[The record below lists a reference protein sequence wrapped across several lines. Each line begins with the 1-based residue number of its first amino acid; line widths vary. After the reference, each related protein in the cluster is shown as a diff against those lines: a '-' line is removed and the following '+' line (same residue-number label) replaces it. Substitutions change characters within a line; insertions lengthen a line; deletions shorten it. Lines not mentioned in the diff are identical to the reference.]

1 MSQDDES
8 KCNTAYQYFKCA
20 KPLDFSY
27 RNLVSLEELNGNE
40 EPLPL
45 RLRGAPKK
53 NPKSNRYRT
62 GSFWLNKNNLKN
74 VNGLRNLADR
84 LFEMAD
90 YLSWLDLS
98 DNNLTSIS
106 DEFLL
111 FPNLSMLY
119 LHKNN
124 IQDCV
129 DSYKLRKLNK
139 LRTLTLH
146 KNPMCVFPCYR
157 STVISFLPNL
167 RKLDNVVVV
176 RSEREQDRKSLDK
189 NVRVRLTNM
198 YPEDF
203 NCALESTKRL
213 Y

>member
-45 RLRGAPKK
+45 RVRGAPKK
-53 NPKSNRYRT
+53 SLKSNRYKT

-106 DEFLL
+106 DVRIPAFSK
-111 FPNLSMLY
+111 F
-119 LHKNN
+119 
-124 IQDCV
+124 V
-129 DSYKLRKLNK
+129 
-139 LRTLTLH
+139 
-146 KNPMCVFPCYR
+146 
-157 STVISFLPNL
+157 
-167 RKLDNVVVV
+167 NVVLAQ
-176 RSEREQDRKSLDK
+176 EQHS
-189 NVRVRLTNM
+189 RLCGLVQTT
-198 YPEDF
+198 E
-203 NCALESTKRL
+203 TG
-213 Y
+213 

>member
-45 RLRGAPKK
+45 RVGGAPKK
-53 NPKSNRYRT
+53 NLKSNRYKT

-124 IQDCV
+124 IQDFV
-129 DSYKLRKLNK
+129 DSYKLRKLDK

-146 KNPMCVFPCYR
+146 KNPMCGLPCYR

-167 RKLDNVVVV
+167 RKLDHVVVV
-176 RSEREQDRKSLDK
+176 RSEREQDRKSFDK
-189 NVRVRLTNM
+189 NVRERLTNA

-203 NCALESTKRL
+203 LCTIESTKRPS
-213 Y
+213 

>member
-1 MSQDDES
+1 MTQHDGHE
-8 KCNTAYQYFKCA
+8 NIQVENYYALGMPLFPRTIIYFVFINIFMNHGRYILHSIHFYWCR
-20 KPLDFSY
+20 Y
-27 RNLVSLEELNGNE
+27 
-40 EPLPL
+40 L
-45 RLRGAPKK
+45 RE
-53 NPKSNRYRT
+53 
-62 GSFWLNKNNLKN
+62 WLQ
-74 VNGLRNLADR
+74 
-84 LFEMAD
+84 E
-90 YLSWLDLS
+90 Y
-98 DNNLTSIS
+98 
-106 DEFLL
+106 LL

-124 IQDCV
+124 IQDFV

-146 KNPMCVFPCYR
+146 KNPMCELPCYR

-167 RKLDNVVVV
+167 RKLDHVVVV

-189 NVRVRLTNM
+189 NVRERLTNA

-203 NCALESTKRL
+203 RCTIESTKRP

>member
-1 MSQDDES
+1 MSQDDDS
-8 KCNTAYQYFKCA
+8 KCSMSYQYFKCA

-40 EPLPL
+40 KPLPL
-45 RLRGAPKK
+45 RVRGAPKK
-53 NPKSNRYRT
+53 NLKSNRYKT
-62 GSFWLNKNNLKN
+62 GSFWLNKNYLKN

-119 LHKNN
+119 LHRND
-124 IQDCV
+124 IQDFV
-129 DSYKLRKLNK
+129 DTYKLRNLKK

-146 KNPMCVFPCYR
+146 NNPMCEISCYR
-157 STVISFLPNL
+157 STVIHFLPNI

-176 RSEREQDRKSLDK
+176 RSEREYERKSLDK
-189 NVRVRLTNM
+189 NVRARLTNA

-203 NCALESTKRL
+203 RCPLDSTKTR
-213 Y
+213 

>member
-8 KCNTAYQYFKCA
+8 LCNSAYQYFKCA

-40 EPLPL
+40 KPLPL
-45 RLRGAPKK
+45 RVRGAPKK
-53 NPKSNRYRT
+53 SSKSNRYRT
-62 GSFWLNKNNLKN
+62 GSFWLNKNYLKN

-98 DNNLTSIS
+98 DNNLTTIS

-124 IQDCV
+124 INDV
-129 DSYKLRKLNK
+129 VEAYKLRNLKK

-146 KNPMCVFPCYR
+146 KNPMCGTPCYR
-157 STVISFLPNL
+157 STVIHFLPNI

-176 RSEREQDRKSLDK
+176 RSEREQERKTLDK
-189 NVRVRLTNM
+189 DVRVRLTNA

-203 NCALESTKRL
+203 PCTLVSSKTH
-213 Y
+213 